1 MSRLN
6 STHDVR
12 RKSFVVAAN
21 EESADFPLQN
31 LPFGIFSTAGTTP
44 RVGVAIG
51 DQILD
56 MAVLEAA
63 NLLHCGSHSRVFARA
78 DLNGFMGLGPKVW
91 SATRHLVSKLL
102 DVENS

>member
-1 MSRLN
+1 MPRLN

-21 EESADFPLQN
+21 EESANFPLQN
-31 LPFGIFSTAGTTP
+31 LPFGIFTTAGAAP

-56 MAVLEAA
+56 MAALEAA
-63 NLLHCGSHSRVFARA
+63 NLLHSVSPSHVFACA

-91 SATRHLVSKLL
+91 SSTRHFVS
-102 DVENS
+102 E